1 MKTEMKGDSA
11 KKGLHIPREIVEKT
25 SLREAKKIHAYG
37 NDSSI
42 VLLAEGMSA
51 WQTIKTV
58 DMLNTVAT
66 SLIMRLENAVRTYEE
81 KCRRITVPEELLG
94 LAGIPRDA
102 PLEVCADDG
111 ELYITVADE
120 EDDPVDMLPAFLRD
134 MLEDSDL
141 DFASLRHLLESEE
154 AIHE

>member
-42 VLLAEGMSA
+42 VLLDEGMSA